1 MARIFDLKI
10 TSVAVECSL
19 GYDVY
24 YDIVN
29 PNNFATNVATGNLAT
44 GIPLFLFQRPNGF
57 RVSVPDLATS
67 VIIYDPCCGISQE
80 FIINGDDPCFIGDK
94 TEFEATECLK
104 LDTVIN
110 ACYVSY
116 LNYDNQIETLN
127 ITQSDIGNK
136 IEICVL
142 GGEKGLIADSC
153 GFKPNTPKCFC
164 AKYFLD

>member
-44 GIPLFLFQRPNGF
+44 GIPLFLFQRPKGF

-116 LNYDNQIETLN
+116 LNYDNQIETLKWAIENGCPVDEVLFSCLPSYGLNYRRNQVN
-127 ITQSDIGNK
+127 IV
-136 IEICVL
+136 EI
-142 GGEKGLIADSC
+142 
-153 GFKPNTPKCFC
+153 
-164 AKYFLD
+164 